1 MEYTQITLTEWIDIK
16 AQLKRELESVTASF
30 VRIGY
35 ALRKIK
41 DEELYK
47 NDGYSTLSEFA
58 KKEYGLSASTVS
70 RFMEINERYSID
82 GYSAELRP
90 EFALY
95 GSSKLS
101 EMLGLPDSDM
111 QMIEPSARREDI
123 RNLKAFNKSDIGGDG
138 NFADIVSKFFEDNKD
153 LLREIYN
160 SPAFKV
166 NSIKAMAEMVNPSG
180 NRSYRSGIFFL
191 MMYENHIMLKKFGSE
206 PEEIKWA
213 QFFDSMKNIY
223 GEELSEETIEEKV
236 VEKEKDIPEE
246 VEGSDSKYESGEVK
260 KEEIAPAK
268 EVISE
273 KKEYKTE
280 IAPAQKSK
288 EITEEKLI
296 NKPEELAINQPIK
309 EPTPES
315 IPDVLMSRKQYI
327 DQLTINETVAYITS
341 EYKARRIMST
351 MLTFPG
357 ALEKWLNEKVDAF
370 GKPAE

>member
-166 NSIKAMAEMVNPSG
+166 NNIKAMAEMVNPSG

-191 MMYENHIMLKKFGSE
+191 MMYEDHIMLKKFGSE
-206 PEEIKWA
+206 PENVKWE
-213 QFFDSMKNIY
+213 QFFGVMKKIY
-223 GEELSEETIEEKV
+223 GEEL
-236 VEKEKDIPEE
+236 PEE
-246 VEGSDSKYESGEVK
+246 VENTA
-260 KEEIAPAK
+260 EEIEIKTLEDSATEELIENEPAK
-268 EVISE
+268 EKNE
-273 KKEYKTE
+273 TETE
-280 IAPAQKSK
+280 IAPAQKPK
-288 EITEEKLI
+288 KNTEEKPI
-296 NKPEELAINQPIK
+296 EKPEENTINQPASTEELK
-309 EPTPES
+309 PELMS
-315 IPDVLMSRKQYI
+315 DVLMSRKQYI
-327 DQLTINETVAYITS
+327 DLLTIEEAAMYITS
-341 EYKARRIMST
+341 EYEAHRLTPS
-351 MLTFPG
+351 MLGFL
-357 ALEKWLNEKVDAF
+357 ADLEGWLSEKVDAF
-370 GKPAE
+370 GKPEE